1 MMNRMISYGYGY
13 KDEKLIVVESEAE
26 IVKGIFTDYL
36 NGKILKE
43 IADELTIKGIDFLM
57 ENAVGIRIWYSV
69 SLKIRNISERTGIL
83 KLSHLNSMKRQMSGR
98 AERQIGKHRYR
109 GKRRN

>member
-1 MMNRMISYGYGY
+1 MNRMISFGYGY
-13 KDEKLIVVESEAE
+13 KDGKLIVVESDAE
-26 IVKGIFTDYL
+26 IVKSIFTDYI
-36 NGKILKE
+36 NVKNLKLK
-43 IADELTIKGIDFLM
+43 ALTFLT
-57 ENAVGIRIWYSV
+57 ESAVGIRIWYFV